1 MQEDFFVVD
10 ADNYDREIDD
20 SDHEVGDS
28 DYDVD
33 YSDYYGENAKYLS
46 SDNEI
51 YEIYSSD
58 SEDSPIP
65 KRKNQI
71 DMNNYIDNV
80 FIDASL
86 CNYVDKKRGDPML
99 IGKSLYKKLEKKYA
113 KKECSWDYF
122 RVGNLS
128 ERHITNI
135 SKNLPKII
143 KDILEIGAGKIVL
156 AGGAIRN
163 ATRNHNREYEDF
175 DIFFYGVSEEE
186 ADVLLTE
193 LITKITEKRVIE
205 FERSQYVVTVTIMK
219 DKYMVET
226 KIQFIKRLYKT
237 KGQILLG
244 FDLAGSRIG
253 YDNEGFFATID
264 GALASITNS
273 FLLDLTQRSTSFG
286 WRLNKYVRI
295 KGYTLYFPNLT
306 CRSGKLDENKIT
318 TKDGIFKKSMVS
330 NNWYFDISG
339 HQKSDYDENG
349 GGYCN
354 MTEIC
359 LRKYHNVKFSSKIYQ
374 DIIDLPESIVRD
386 AINKGKIWKID
397 FNGRIPPPLNLELAK
412 AILGESYDA
421 FIQELYINN
430 NRERAKEIWY
440 SRKDIF
446 IQKGKE
452 IAEYINRPENSWKI
466 DNPMSQSFGK
476 FNPILENPREWFLDH
491 RNYEPFV
498 VGISDDRIFAF
509 RLCRLKCEFMKDIPD
524 DIFDLIIREWLY
536 AEGRD
541 AWNRVIK

>member
-1 MQEDFFVVD
+1 MQEDFFIVD
-10 ADNYDREIDD
+10 YDYPNSEPD
-20 SDHEVGDS
+20 SDIDIGR
-28 DYDVD
+28 
-33 YSDYYGENAKYLS
+33 ENEFLS
-46 SDNEI
+46 SGDEI
-51 YEIYSSD
+51 YFSD
-58 SEDSPIP
+58 SEDDPI
-65 KRKNQI
+65 KKKKNIVVDPI
-71 DMNNYIDNV
+71 DDI
-80 FIDASL
+80 FIDASF
-86 CNYVDKKRGDPML
+86 CNFVDKKRGDAIL
-99 IGKSLYKKLEKKYA
+99 ITKSLYKNLEKKYA
-113 KKECSWDYF
+113 KRECSWDFF
-122 RVGNLS
+122 RIGPS
-128 ERHITNI
+128 PGRDITNI
-135 SKNLPKII
+135 SRNLPKII
-143 KDILEIGAGKIVL
+143 KELLEIGAGNIVL
-156 AGGAIRN
+156 AGGAIRD
-163 ATRNHNREYEDF
+163 AMRNINRAYEDF

-193 LITKITEKRVIE
+193 LITKITEKRIIE
-205 FERSQYVVTVTIMK
+205 FERSQCVVTVTIMK
-219 DKYMVET
+219 TKYTPEI

-295 KGYTLYFPNLT
+295 KDYTLYFPNLT
-306 CRSGKLDENKIT
+306 CRSDKLDEYEIM
-318 TKDGIFKKSMVS
+318 TKDGILEKSRISTRTLKGRPVS
-330 NNWYFDISG
+330 NNWYFNLSRY
-339 HQKSDYDENG
+339 QKSDYDENKK
-349 GGYCN
+349 GYCN

-359 LRKYHNVKFSSKIYQ
+359 LGKYHNVKFSSETYQ
-374 DIIDLPESIVRD
+374 DIIDLPESIIRA
-386 AINKGKIWKID
+386 AINKGKIWNIN
-397 FNGRIPPPLNLELAK
+397 FNGRIPPPLNLDVAK